1 MKLHHLRIEGYKRI
15 EVATVLFG
23 DATFLIGPNNTGKS
37 TVLGAITHLLSANKR
52 NPEIEYY
59 SVQDEATNERK
70 TVSNRIVLEAE
81 FRNLP
86 VEAKM
91 WRGFKGRIFE
101 YDPGD
106 SEESGLCL
114 TYRKTYDLGK
124 DVVIELKSKTRAMKA
139 QYEGVTTPQEL
150 IDLGITADLVG
161 ELFDDLGKKLTTATR
176 AKLQDINEIWDIGAE
191 DTWFQNP
198 GGIPGIV
205 LSRLPAT

>member
-15 EVATVLFG
+15 EAATVLFG

-37 TVLGAITHLLSANKR
+37 TVLSAITHLLSAYKR
-52 NPEIEYY
+52 IPEIEYY

-106 SEESGLCL
+106 SGESGLCL
-114 TYRKTYDLGK
+114 TYRKTYELGVECH
-124 DVVIELKSKTRAMKA
+124 DIV
-139 QYEGVTTPQEL
+139 
-150 IDLGITADLVG
+150 D
-161 ELFDDLGKKLTTATR
+161 KKR
-176 AKLQDINEIWDIGAE
+176 CHDIVE
-191 DTWFQNP
+191 F
-198 GGIPGIV
+198 V
-205 LSRLPAT
+205 L